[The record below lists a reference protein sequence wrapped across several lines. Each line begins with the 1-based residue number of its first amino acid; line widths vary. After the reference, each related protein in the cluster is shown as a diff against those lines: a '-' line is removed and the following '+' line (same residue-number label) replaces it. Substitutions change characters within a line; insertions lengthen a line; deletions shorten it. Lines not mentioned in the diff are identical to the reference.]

1 MMLLNQELENGELA
15 TFVTEVMKI
24 KQEENLWEFYLH
36 RVLDKSFEDFLADNQ
51 VEEVPEANLEATVK
65 HSFKMLNNFQPK

>member
-15 TFVTEVMKI
+15 DFVTEVMKI

-36 RVLDKSFEDFLADNQ
+36 RVFDKSFEDFLADNQ